1 MISLSRSV
9 AVLAN
14 VGVTLVGLGA
24 IAIAPAFAENAS
36 VSGSVSYTTPAGFT
50 TSISAEK
57 VAPRGYG
64 FDAAVTVT
72 TIPGA
77 IGSAPIGMILN
88 TGTATATAAAPTNTT
103 LKDAVITKLGGITTT
118 DQFGLDAYSAILKAA
133 AGANGLE

>member
-14 VGVTLVGLGA
+14 VGFTLVGLGA

-57 VAPRGYG
+57 VAPRGYA
-64 FDAAVTVT
+64 FNDALTVT
-72 TIPGA
+72 AIPGA
-77 IGSAPIGMILN
+77 LGVPIGMTLN
-88 TGTATATAAAPTNTT
+88 SGTATVTAAAPTNTT
-103 LKDAVITKLGGITTT
+103 LKDAVITKLTAISTT
-118 DQFGLDAYSAILKAA
+118 DQAGLDAYAAILKAA

>member
-1 MISLSRSV
+1 MISLSRSA

-14 VGVTLVGLGA
+14 LGITLVGLGS

-57 VAPRGYG
+57 VAPTGYT
-64 FDAAVTVT
+64 FDAALTVT
-72 TIPGA
+72 AIPGGTA
-77 IGSAPIGMILN
+77 GAPSGLSLN
-88 TGTATATAAAPTNTT
+88 SGAATATAAAPSSAT
-103 LKDAVITKLGGITTT
+103 LKDAVITKLNGITTT
-118 DQFGLDAYSAILKAA
+118 DQSGLDAYATILKAA